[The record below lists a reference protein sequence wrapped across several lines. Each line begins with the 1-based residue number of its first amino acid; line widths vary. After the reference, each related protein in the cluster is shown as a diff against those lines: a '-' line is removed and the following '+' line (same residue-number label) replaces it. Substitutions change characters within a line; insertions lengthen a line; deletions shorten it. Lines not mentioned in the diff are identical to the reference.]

1 VRQASRCKRGNGKR
15 GGHIRV
21 EMNLQP
27 ADYTH
32 NFPEGDEIHGSQGE
46 LINQNGY
53 LLSFQVP

>member
-1 VRQASRCKRGNGKR
+1 M
-15 GGHIRV
+15 